1 MAVGVVDTKIKF
13 KLGAREL
20 TLDYRRVPFMKW
32 SELKQTTT
40 FTQKTLVSA
49 LFELDLD
56 AIVALIWLE
65 RTQRERKLSYLDV
78 HQELSNAN
86 GGDDEDFEV
95 LDLIIKG
102 KSVNGNDTSDLE
114 IEGGVDP
121 TGGS

>member
-32 SELKQTTT
+32 GELKQTTT

>member
-32 SELKQTTT
+32 GELKQATT